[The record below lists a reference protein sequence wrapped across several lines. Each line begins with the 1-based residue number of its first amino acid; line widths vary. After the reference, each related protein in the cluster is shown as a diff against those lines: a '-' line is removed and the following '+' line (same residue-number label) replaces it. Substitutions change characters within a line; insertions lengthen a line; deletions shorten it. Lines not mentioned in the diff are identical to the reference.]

1 MRDNMRNDLINNTIY
16 TLVTLILTVLNP
28 EAVMILSVFIL
39 IDIMTG
45 IFADARI
52 KGVNKI
58 TSKRLSFGILF
69 KLMMLL
75 IPMIV
80 VLTGRGIGLD
90 LHMLAVWSL
99 NMLIV
104 SEALSIIGNI
114 QEIKTGK
121 EVAEMDA
128 VNLILGKIR
137 NVLIDFLEKK

>member
-1 MRDNMRNDLINNTIY
+1 MKNDLINNTIY

-28 EAVMILSVFIL
+28 EAVMILSIFIL

-45 IFADARI
+45 VIADARI
-52 KGVNKI
+52 KGATQI

-75 IPMIV
+75 IPMVV
-80 VLTGRGIGLD
+80 VLTGQGIGLN

-128 VNLILGKIR
+128 VNLILGKVR
-137 NVLIDFLEKK
+137 KVLIDFLEKK

>member
-1 MRDNMRNDLINNTIY
+1 
-16 TLVTLILTVLNP
+16 
-28 EAVMILSVFIL
+28 
-39 IDIMTG
+39 
-45 IFADARI
+45 
-52 KGVNKI
+52 
-58 TSKRLSFGILF
+58 
-69 KLMMLL
+69 MMLL